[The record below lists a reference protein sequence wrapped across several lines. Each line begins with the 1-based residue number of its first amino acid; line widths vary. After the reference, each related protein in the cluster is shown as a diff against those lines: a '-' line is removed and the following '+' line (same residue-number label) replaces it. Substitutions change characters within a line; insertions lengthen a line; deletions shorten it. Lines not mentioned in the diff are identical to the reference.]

1 VDSASTSSQISPAD
15 TKASG
20 DSELDQFDE
29 GSEFAACIARLEDR
43 WPAQTMPVP
52 APILTSLGRYQ
63 IQRELGRGRFGVV
76 FLATDPDI
84 SRNVALKIQQFDAA
98 MDPDLRERFRG
109 EALSAGQLQHPA
121 IVHVHDVGQEAGVDF
136 LTMEYIEGMTLAERL
151 KLALFSPRDA
161 ASLVAQ
167 LADAIQHA
175 HERDIIHRDIKPS
188 NILIDKLDRPHIT
201 DFGLA
206 RRMSDSQMRATMTGQ
221 VLGTPTYMSPEQAT
235 ARSDVGPLTDVYS
248 LGVVLYEILTGRPPF
263 QAASFVEAVE
273 CILNA
278 EPIPPS
284 KLNRKIPR
292 ELDAIVLKSLEKS
305 PPQRYSSAAALAEDL
320 QSFLDG
326 RPIKA
331 RTLGPVQQ
339 VLRWCRRN
347 PSLTAL
353 MVSAAMLIG
362 LLLTTFSVYAQLRHS
377 DELAR
382 KNQALAEQHEL
393 LSRKNQAIAQQQEL
407 LARNN
412 EELAKSQEYFAELND
427 LRNIVSR
434 QDQGWTFRGPKK
446 IDTCVAIG
454 SQSTNQRDLR
464 DLAAECLNGLDLLH
478 DGDLDPD
485 MHIGRIAISPSGKWL
500 AVGELKAGLY
510 CRVALYDLAT
520 RQKVRTINIHLVMDN
535 LSRVLTNP
543 ERWPDGV
550 REFAFSGD
558 ERFLAVGMR
567 HASILVYDLEDE
579 TKTPVELM
587 DGSQQEAAKIQFS
600 HDGKSVFL
608 FNRIDSHFLRW
619 QNWQTKPEIDVP
631 LPGRVGSLVVA
642 PQADR
647 VFKQYWTG
655 ASLEMLNSKL
665 IVRENFDPT
674 GNFSRGTEFNLVTDA
689 HGKLLAG
696 ESDIGIRVYE
706 TRGGTMVRHIQ
717 DDSVGNE
724 GIAHELHMSAD
735 GRVLMALQNDGFV
748 RLFDVANGVQ
758 VQRLNV
764 GRHDFLDAALD
775 PAGRWIVVATE
786 TQLAFWKLQHS
797 PVRRVLNAVN
807 ELVEDMQFSPDG
819 KTLATTAIGV
829 GHHFHSILRTIDC
842 NVGDSLAEYRT
853 SMGPNH
859 FVPAKSQVTW
869 QSDQQLIWH
878 TGIGTTC
885 HQAADL
891 RMVLDHPV
899 LPLVGATLP
908 VEFTVSKGAVSKAT
922 AKSANLQAAFRKDPH
937 PQDDKRYISRVHPR
951 GLPFQVSCTLPKT
964 ARPKDAAAFFLLT
977 LKLDAPESFEPAF
990 QVRVEVDET
999 AVNHDVPTQLFESGR
1014 TSYLNL
1020 AVPVPEP
1027 AREMSKFQLIITPRS
1042 SVRTLAIEQIN
1053 YLECA
1058 TYDRPG
1064 GWPGLVDVSDPCFQV
1079 AENRLWANVNN
1090 HAKTW
1095 RWPHGEDVHDWVNP
1109 DPQNTRRA
1117 NIRCVLP
1124 VTDGVLVGTR
1134 DGYVHRLNANTA
1146 EREDVWSIA
1155 GREVVAGVFCSSAQ
1169 LAMAGGDS
1177 GKVTVL
1183 QLPSGNRLCDFQAH
1197 REAVV
1202 ALAATPDG
1210 KQLITASADRE
1221 LKFWRRNGDTFELYC
1236 NLPATEGLC
1245 RKLRLS
1251 PDGSRLAVLCWSTNN
1266 VELWNLNALRQNFA
1280 HLEIE

>member
-1 VDSASTSSQISPAD
+1 VESASKSSQVSPAD

-20 DSELDQFDE
+20 DSELDKFDE
-29 GSEFAACIARLEDR
+29 GPEFAACIARLNDR
-43 WPAQTMPVP
+43 WPARPMPAP
-52 APILTSLGRYQ
+52 APILTRLGRYQ

-76 FLATDPDI
+76 FLATDPEI
-84 SRNVALKIQQFDAA
+84 GRNVALKIQQFDAA

-109 EALSAGQLQHPA
+109 EALAAGQLQHPA

-136 LTMEYIEGMTLAERL
+136 LAMAYIEGMTLEERL

-188 NILIDKLDRPHIT
+188 NILIDKLDRPHVA

-206 RRMSDSQMRATMTGQ
+206 RRMSDSQMRATMSGQ
-221 VLGTPTYMSPEQAT
+221 MLGTPTYMSPEQAS

-263 QAASFVEAVE
+263 QAASFVETVE

-278 EPIPPS
+278 DPIPPS

-292 ELDAIVLKSLEKS
+292 ELDAIVLKCLEKS

-339 VLRWCRRN
+339 ALRWCRRN
-347 PSLTAL
+347 PALTAL
-353 MVSAAMLIG
+353 MVSAVMLIG
-362 LLLTTFSVYAQLRHS
+362 LLLTTVSVYAQLRNS

-382 KNQALAEQHEL
+382 KNE
-393 LSRKNQAIAQQQEL
+393 AIAQQQKL
-407 LARNN
+407 LAQNN
-412 EELAKSQEYFAELND
+412 EELAKSQQYFAELND
-427 LRNIVSR
+427 LRNVVTR
-434 QDQGWTFRGPKK
+434 QDQGWTAAGLKK
-446 IDTCVAIG
+446 IENVVAIG
-454 SQSTNQRDLR
+454 SKSTNHRDLR

-478 DGDLDPD
+478 DGDLNPQ
-485 MHIGRIAISPSGKWL
+485 MQIGRIAISPSGKWL
-500 AVGELKAGLY
+500 AVGELKGGFY

-520 RQKVRTINIHLVMDN
+520 RQNVRTISIPLIVANAPRM
-535 LSRVLTNP
+535 LTEP
-543 ERWPDGV
+543 ERWADGV

-567 HASILVYDLEDE
+567 HSSILVYDLEDE
-579 TKTPVELM
+579 TKAPVELK

-608 FNRIDSHFLRW
+608 INRIDSHFLRW
-619 QNWQTKPEIDVP
+619 QNWQTKPEIDLP
-631 LPGRVGSLVVA
+631 IPGRLGSLVVA

-647 VFKQYWTG
+647 VFKQSWTG

-665 IVRENFDPT
+665 TVRENFDPT
-674 GNFSRGTEFNLVTDA
+674 GNFNRGTEFKLVTDTK
-689 HGKLLAG
+689 GKFLAG
-696 ESDIGIRVYE
+696 ESNLGIRVYE
-706 TRGGTMVRHIQ
+706 TREGTMVRHIQ

-724 GIAHELHMSAD
+724 GVAHELHMSAD
-735 GRVLMALQNDGFV
+735 GRLLMALQNNGFV
-748 RLFDVANGVQ
+748 RLFDVAKGVQ

-764 GRHDFLDAALD
+764 GRHDTLDAALD
-775 PAGRWIVVATE
+775 PAGRWIVVSDE

-819 KTLATTAIGV
+819 KKLAITAIGA
-829 GHHFHSILRTIDC
+829 GHHFHGILRTFEC
-842 NVGDSLAEYRT
+842 NDGSSLAEYRT

-859 FVPAKSQVTW
+859 FVPAMAQVAW

-878 TGIGTTC
+878 SGISTTC

-908 VEFTVSKGAVSKAT
+908 VEFTVSKGT
-922 AKSANLQAAFRKDPH
+922 AKETKVQSAFRKDPH
-937 PQDDKRYISRVHPR
+937 PQDEKRYISRVHPQ
-951 GLPFQVSCTLPKT
+951 GLPFRVSGTLPKT

-977 LKLDAPESFEPAF
+977 LKLDAPETFEPAF
-990 QVRVEVDET
+990 KVRVEVEDT
-999 AVNHDVPTQLFESGR
+999 AENHDAPTQLFESGR
-1014 TSYLNL
+1014 ASYVNL
-1020 AVPVPEP
+1020 AVHVPAS
-1027 AREMSKFQLIITPRS
+1027 AREMSKFQLTITPRS
-1042 SVRTLAIEQIN
+1042 SVRSLAIEQIN
-1053 YLECA
+1053 YLEYA
-1058 TYDRPG
+1058 TFDRPG
-1064 GWPGLVDVSDPCFQV
+1064 GWPGLINVSDPCFHV

-1090 HAKTW
+1090 QAKTW

-1124 VTDGVLVGTR
+1124 VTEGVVVGTR
-1134 DGYVHRLNANTA
+1134 DGYLHWLNASTA
-1146 EREDVWSIA
+1146 QREDVWSIA
-1155 GREVVAGVFCSSAQ
+1155 GREVVAGAFCSSAQ
-1169 LAMAGGDS
+1169 LVMAGGDS

-1183 QLPSGNRLCDFQAH
+1183 QLPSGKRLCDFQAH

-1210 KQLITASADRE
+1210 NQLITASADRE
-1221 LKFWRRNGDTFELYC
+1221 LKFWRRNGETFELYC

-1245 RKLRLS
+1245 RKLRIS
-1251 PDGSRLAVLCWSTNN
+1251 PDGSRLAVLCASTDN
-1266 VELWNLNALRQNFA
+1266 VELWNLNVLRQNFA
-1280 HLEIE
+1280 YLEIE